1 MTLPC
6 SVGSKLVA
14 KFEEAWGI
22 WLWACASAALLSS
35 STTPSAILQ
44 QNSFFVLR
52 SAREL
57 VPLDPKWNQWLFISP
72 EDCSV
77 FFCHLLPRS
86 MKYMSCHH
94 YSSIRLTLVAPHRL
108 QLSVLVLL
116 LAARNELWVTK
127 RAAHRAPGCLVRA
140 AAPLGSAGMAAWAG
154 PGGGHQGC
162 VLNSYK
168 KHLSS
173 QSELLHVVPS
183 ISLTSSLGVSKH
195 YLWQTGNWS

>member
-6 SVGSKLVA
+6 SVGSKLAA

-44 QNSFFVLR
+44 QNSFFFLR

-57 VPLDPKWNQWLFISP
+57 VPLDPKWNQWLFTSP

-94 YSSIRLTLVAPHRL
+94 YSSIHLTLVAPHCL

-127 RAAHRAPGCLVRA
+127 ESSTQSSWVPGQSC
-140 AAPLGSAGMAAWAG
+140 
-154 PGGGHQGC
+154 C
-162 VLNSYK
+162 
-168 KHLSS
+168 SS
-173 QSELLHVVPS
+173 
-183 ISLTSSLGVSKH
+183 GVSRDGSLSRARWRTPGVCVELVQK
-195 YLWQTGNWS
+195 TS

>member
-1 MTLPC
+1 MALSLCFGC
-6 SVGSKLVA
+6 SAEQLHHPQCNTPTKL
-14 KFEEAWGI
+14 
-22 WLWACASAALLSS
+22 L
-35 STTPSAILQ
+35 
-44 QNSFFVLR
+44 FFLR

-57 VPLDPKWNQWLFISP
+57 VPLDPKWNQRLFISP

-140 AAPLGSAGMAAWAG
+140 AAPLGSAGMAA
-154 PGGGHQGC
+154 
-162 VLNSYK
+162 
-168 KHLSS
+168 
-173 QSELLHVVPS
+173 
-183 ISLTSSLGVSKH
+183 
-195 YLWQTGNWS
+195 